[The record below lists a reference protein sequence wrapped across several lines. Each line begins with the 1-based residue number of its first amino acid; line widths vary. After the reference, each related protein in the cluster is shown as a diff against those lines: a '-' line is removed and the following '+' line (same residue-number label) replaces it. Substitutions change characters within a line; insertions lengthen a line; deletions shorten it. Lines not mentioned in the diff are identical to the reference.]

1 MSNYRGKTGWPV
13 IVGVAGIAAAIGFGV
28 ARSLPAPA
36 PAPSAEAGEAQAPR
50 AASGEVTIPEAYLA
64 SADIGVEA
72 VVAGDVRSEI
82 LAPAVV
88 GALPGGEAVIVA
100 RASGALTRVTRS
112 LGDAVRAGEV
122 IAQVDSLEAAT
133 MAADRRV
140 ARARAEQARTV
151 YEREASLFQQGVS
164 PRQEM
169 EAAKASLDVA
179 EAESQRAVAVARGA
193 HVSDDG
199 RTVSIVSPIAGRITR
214 LSATLGGFVSP
225 DAELFRVAASGA
237 VQVEAAVSAADAGR
251 IAVGDS
257 ATILLRN
264 GTPVAATVRSVT
276 PTVNTASRTA
286 TALLTP
292 QSATPQLVIGE
303 GVQVRLHSRAGP
315 QAGLT
320 VPEEAVQNL
329 DGRDVLFVRT
339 EQGFKAR
346 PVRVGIRSGGSAQ
359 ILSGASAG
367 DRVATRN
374 AFLVKAESQKSAG
387 DEE

>member
-1 MSNYRGKTGWPV
+1 MRKNHRPPGWPV
-13 IVGVAGIAAAIGFGV
+13 IVGVAGLAAAIGFGV
-28 ARSLPAPA
+28 ARTLPASAPPA
-36 PAPSAEAGEAQAPR
+36 AAENEKAETAKP
-50 AASGEVTIPEAYLA
+50 ASGEVVIPEAWLA
-64 SADIGVEA
+64 SADIAVEP
-72 VVAGDVRSEI
+72 VVTGDVSAEI
-82 LAPAVV
+82 LVPAVV

-100 RASGALTRVTRS
+100 RASGALTRVNKN

-122 IAQVDSLEAAT
+122 IALVDSLEAAA
-133 MAADRRV
+133 MVADRRV
-140 ARARAEQARTV
+140 AKARAEQARTV
-151 YEREASLFQQGVS
+151 FAREASLFQQGVS
-164 PRQEM
+164 ARQEM
-169 EAAKASLDVA
+169 EAAKAALDVA
-179 EAESQRAVAVARGA
+179 EAQSQRTMAVARSA
-193 HVSDDG
+193 HVSEDG
-199 RTVSIVSPIAGRITR
+199 RTVAIVSPIAGRITH
-214 LSATLGGFVSP
+214 LNATLGGFVNP

-237 VQVEAAVSAADAGR
+237 VQVEAAVSAADARR
-251 IAVGDS
+251 IGVGDT

-276 PTVNTASRTA
+276 PTVDAASRTA

-292 QSATPQLVIGE
+292 QTTSTMLVIGE
-303 GVQVRLHSRAGP
+303 GVQVRLHSRAG
-315 QAGLT
+315 QQQGLT
-320 VPEEAVQNL
+320 VPEDAVQNL

-359 ILSGASAG
+359 ILYGVAAG